1 MNTYGKRKY
10 IIAAIMLLVAFIYIV
25 KLFSLQVVD
34 SSYKLKATHNSRRR
48 VVIYPARGLVY
59 DRHGELL
66 VFNQAAY
73 DLMVTPR
80 EVQAFDTTEFCS
92 ILDVSKEVLI
102 EELSKARKYSR
113 YRPSVLFKQISAERY
128 AVLQEKLYKY
138 PGFFVQVRTL
148 RKYPKP
154 IAPHILG
161 YVGEVSGSYIQK
173 NPYYKPGD
181 YIGMSGIEATY
192 EKDLRGEKGVSYNL
206 VDVHNRIKGSYKGG
220 RFDSTAVI
228 GNNLFTS
235 LDAGLQEY
243 GEKLMAGK
251 KGSIVAIEPS
261 TGEVLA
267 LVSSPSYDPNK
278 MVGRERNKN
287 YALMLKDTK
296 LKPLYNRA
304 LMAQYPP
311 GSTFKMAQ
319 AMIALQ
325 EGVLTPHTKYYCH
338 NGYSVGRFHL
348 GCHHDGPFT
357 LTPSI
362 EHSCNAYYC
371 YVFRSILEASKFEDV
386 KAGFEVWR
394 EHVLS
399 LGFGR
404 TLGIDFPNELRG
416 FVPTVKYYD
425 KFTFRGS
432 RWRALPMISLSI
444 GQGEL
449 GVTPLQLANYAA
461 TIANRGYYFIPHMVK
476 SIEGCGIDNKYREKV
491 YTSIDTTW
499 FKEVIPG
506 MENVFGPEGTAAMSR
521 ISGIRMAG
529 KTGTAQNPHGSDHS
543 IFMAFAPIDN
553 PQIAIAVY
561 VENGVWGSRYGAPI
575 ASFMIEKYLNDS
587 ILPSRKW
594 LEKRMIETDLISNPE
609 FN

>member
-1 MNTYGKRKY
+1 M
-10 IIAAIMLLVAFIYIV
+10 
-25 KLFSLQVVD
+25 
-34 SSYKLKATHNSRRR
+34 
-48 VVIYPARGLVY
+48 Y
-59 DRHGELL
+59 DRNGELL

-80 EVQAFDTTEFCS
+80 EVQTFDTTELCS
-92 ILDVSKEVLI
+92 ILDVSKEVLV
-102 EELSKARKYSR
+102 EELHKAKNYSR

-154 IAPHILG
+154 IAPHVLG
-161 YVGEVSGSYIQK
+161 YVGEVSSSYIKK

-192 EKDLRGEKGVSYNL
+192 EKVLRGEKGVSYNL
-206 VDVHNRIKGSYKGG
+206 VDVHNRIKGSFKGG
-220 RFDSTAVI
+220 RFDTTAVI
-228 GNNLFTS
+228 GKNLFTS

-261 TGEVLA
+261 TGEVLV
-267 LVSSPSYDPNK
+267 LVSSPSYDPNT

-287 YALMLKDTK
+287 YALMLKDTE

-325 EGVLTPHTKYYCH
+325 EGVLTPQTKYYCK
-338 NGYSVGRFHL
+338 NGYSVGRFKL
-348 GCHHDGPFT
+348 GCHHNGPFT

-362 EHSCNAYYC
+362 GHSCNAYYC
-371 YVFRSILEASKFEDV
+371 YVFRSILEAPKFKDV
-386 KAGFEVWR
+386 KAGFNVWR

-404 TLGIDFPNELRG
+404 ILGIDFPNELQG
-416 FVPTVKYYD
+416 FVPTEKYYD

-449 GVTPLQLANYAA
+449 GVTPLQLANHTAA
-461 TIANRGYYFIPHMVK
+461 IANHGYYYIPHMVK
-476 SIEGCGIDNKYREKV
+476 SIEGGKIDSKYYEKV

-506 MENVFGPEGTAAMSR
+506 MENVFNPEGTAAMSR
-521 ISGIRMAG
+521 IPGIRMAG
-529 KTGTAQNPHGSDHS
+529 KTGTAQNPHGADHS
-543 IFMAFAPIDN
+543 IFMAFAPVEN
-553 PQIAIAVY
+553 PRIAITVY

-575 ASFMIEKYLNDS
+575 TSLMIEKYLTDS
-587 ILPSRKW
+587 IQPSRKW
-594 LEKRMIETDLISNPE
+594 LEKRMIEADLISNPE